1 MQSHGLLFYSVARWL
16 MSHWVSE
23 WVNVCSMSFTTA
35 TASSSSSSSSS
46 FLCIY
51 PLFLKKENKKCF
63 LFFSCLGCNGGR
75 HRGPNSYR
83 LLGCIFIG
91 YCCVCAARLH
101 LCHRLSIT
109 EHSFFFMSVYLYLHL
124 LGGQFPAPFFL
135 SFFCCCP
142 TPHCAVSLFASLLL

>member
-1 MQSHGLLFYSVARWL
+1 M
-16 MSHWVSE
+16 
-23 WVNVCSMSFTTA
+23 NVCSMSFTTA
-35 TASSSSSSSSS
+35 TASSSS

-101 LCHRLSIT
+101 LCQRLYIT
-109 EHSFFFMSVYLYLHL
+109 EHSFFLCPYISLESSTCRSNLESLKL
-124 LGGQFPAPFFL
+124 LEYKMQISSQYFL
-135 SFFCCCP
+135 KKRLTSN
-142 TPHCAVSLFASLLL
+142 TH